1 MAKKQKT
8 AITPVRADDYPE
20 WYQQV
25 VRSAELAEAS
35 AVRGCM
41 VIKPWG
47 YALWE
52 NLRDVLDRMFKATGH
67 VNAYFPL
74 FIPLSYLEK
83 EAEHVEGFAKEC
95 AVVTHHRLE
104 AGPDGGL
111 VPAGELEE
119 PLVVRPTSETIIGAT
134 YAKWVQSYRDLPI
147 LINQWANVVRWEMRT
162 RLFLRTAEFL
172 WQEGHTAHET
182 EAEAWEETRKILEVY
197 KTFAEEYMA
206 MPVLTG
212 EKTAGERFPGAVS
225 TLCIEAMMQD
235 RKALQAGTSH
245 FLGQNFAKASNIEF
259 QTRDKGLE
267 YAWTTSWGVS
277 TRLIGGMVMV
287 HGDDNGMRM
296 PPRLAP
302 SHVVILPIIR
312 KESDEEQI
320 LAYCNEVADMLR
332 AQSYD
337 GAPVRVVVDSRDQN
351 AGEKSWGWIRKGIPV
366 RVEVGPRDMAEGAVF
381 VGRRDR
387 EPRDKYGE
395 KREVF
400 AAGIGDLLTEIQDGM
415 LQQALAFREAH
426 TREIDDWA
434 EFEAFFT
441 PENPNKPEIHGGFAH
456 SHWCDS
462 TECEQKITDAL
473 SVTIRCIPS
482 DRAESGE
489 GACVLCGKPSPGRV
503 VFAKA
508 Y

>member
-1 MAKKQKT
+1 MST
-8 AITPVRADDYPE
+8 AITPTRSENYPE
-20 WYQQV
+20 WYQEV
-25 VRSAELAEAS
+25 IRAADLAENS
-35 AVRGCM
+35 PVRGCM

-52 NLRDVLDRMFKATGH
+52 NIHDALDAMFKETGH

-74 FIPLSYLEK
+74 FIPVSYLEK

-95 AVVTHHRLE
+95 AVVTHHRLKV
-104 AGPDGGL
+104 GPEGKLIPD
-111 VPAGELEE
+111 GELEQ

-182 EAEAWEETRKILEVY
+182 SEEAWEETRKMLDVY
-197 KTFAEEYMA
+197 KAFAEEYMA

-212 EKTAGERFPGAVS
+212 EKSAGERFPGAVS

-245 FLGQNFAKASNIEF
+245 FLGQNFAKASGIEF
-259 QTRDKGLE
+259 QTREGGLD

-277 TRLIGGMVMV
+277 TRLIGGMIMV
-287 HGDDNGMRM
+287 HGDDNGMVM

-302 SHVVILPIIR
+302 QHVVLLPIIR
-312 KESDEEQI
+312 KETDREAVLEYCES
-320 LAYCNEVADMLR
+320 LAAELR
-332 AQSYD
+332 KQLYH
-337 GAPVRVVVDSRDQN
+337 GRPVGVVVDKRDMN
-351 AGEKSWGWIRKGIPV
+351 AGEKSWEWVKKGIPLT
-366 RVEVGPRDMAEGAVF
+366 VEIGPRDIANHAAF
-381 VGRRDR
+381 VGRRDKER
-387 EPRDKYGE
+387 NERFNIDRDELVASITGILDDMQQNL
-395 KREVF
+395 F
-400 AAGIGDLLTEIQDGM
+400 ARAK
-415 LQQALAFREAH
+415 AYREAN
-426 TREIDDWA
+426 TRCIDDWA
-434 EFEAFFT
+434 EFVAFFT
-441 PENPNKPEIHGGFAH
+441 PENKEKPEIHGGFAL
-456 SHWCDS
+456 SHWCGRAV
-462 TECEQKITDAL
+462 CEDKINDEL
-473 SVTIRCIPS
+473 SVTIRCIPF
-482 DRAESGE
+482 DESTHEHGKCIACGE
-489 GACVLCGKPSPGRV
+489 DSEQRV

>member
-1 MAKKQKT
+1 MAKQKKT
-8 AITPVRADDYPE
+8 AITPIRDENYPE

-25 VRSAELAEAS
+25 VRAAELAENS
-35 AVRGCM
+35 DVRGCM

-52 NLRDVLDRMFKATGH
+52 NIQRALDKMFKETGH

-74 FIPLSYLEK
+74 FIPKSYLEK

-104 AGPDGGL
+104 QGEDGKL
-111 VPAGELEE
+111 HPAGELEE
-119 PLVVRPTSETIIGAT
+119 PLIVRPTSETIIGAT
-134 YAKWVQSYRDLPI
+134 FAKWVQSYRDLPL

-182 EAEAWEETRKILEVY
+182 EAEAWEETRKMLEVY

-245 FLGQNFAKASNIEF
+245 FLGQNFAKASGIQYQSREGQNEF
-259 QTRDKGLE
+259 
-267 YAWTTSWGVS
+267 AWTTSWGVS
-277 TRLIGGMVMV
+277 TRLIGGMIMT
-287 HGDDNGMRM
+287 HGDDDGMIM

-312 KESDEEQI
+312 NEEDRESI
-320 LAYCNEVADMLR
+320 LAYCNEIAAGLR
-332 AQSYD
+332 KQRFHERD
-337 GAPVRVVVDSRDQN
+337 VEVVVDARDIN
-351 AGEKSWGWIRKGIPV
+351 AGEKGWSWVKKGIPV
-366 RVEVGPRDMAEGAVF
+366 RVEIGPRDMANNAVF
-381 VGRRDR
+381 MARRDTN
-387 EPRDKYGE
+387 E
-395 KREVF
+395 KQGIGKDEFV
-400 AAGIGDLLTEIQDGM
+400 AGIVDLLEDIQQSL
-415 LQQALAFREAH
+415 LQRALDYRAEN
-426 TREIDDWA
+426 TREIDSYD
-434 EFEAFFT
+434 EFTAFFT
-441 PENPNKPEIHGGFAH
+441 PANKERPEAHGGFAL
-456 SHWCDS
+456 SHWCEGTD
-462 TECEQKITDAL
+462 CEDKINDDL
-473 SVTIRCIPS
+473 SVTIRCIPF
-482 DRAESGE
+482 DREQSGA
-489 GACVLCGKPSPGRV
+489 GQCVCCGKPSPGRV
-503 VFAKA
+503 VFAKS